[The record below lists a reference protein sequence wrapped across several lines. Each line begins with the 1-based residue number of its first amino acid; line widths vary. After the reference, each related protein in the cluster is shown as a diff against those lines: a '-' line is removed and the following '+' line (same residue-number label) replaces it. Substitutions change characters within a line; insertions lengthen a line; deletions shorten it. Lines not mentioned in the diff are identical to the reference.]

1 MKVDKRK
8 FNGGHSTVSKKA
20 VDRRKRLSFS
30 NPEAFDQLIESLSE
44 KMAHFYERVRKD
56 FMDEHIRHGAFY
68 VYTHSLDGDVVYV
81 GKGSGERAMHWASRT
96 DRHHSNLLRDGEL
109 QVEIVANYLTEENA
123 LLIEDAL
130 IQRLKPAFNRTIYG
144 QAEI

>member
-8 FNGGHSTVSKKA
+8 YNGGHSTISKKA

-30 NPEAFDQLIESLSE
+30 NPEAFNELIEIVSGH
-44 KMAHFYERVRKD
+44 MAHFYESVRKD

-81 GKGSGERAMHWASRT
+81 GKGKNERAINWASRT

-109 QVEIVANYLTEENA
+109 QVEIVANYLNEENA

-144 QAEI
+144 QTEI

>member
-8 FNGGHSTVSKKA
+8 YNGGHSTVSKKA

-30 NPEAFDQLIESLSE
+30 NPEAFNELIEIVSGH
-44 KMAHFYERVRKD
+44 MAHFYESVRKD

-81 GKGSGERAMHWASRT
+81 GKGKNERAINWANRT
-96 DRHHSNLLRDGEL
+96 DIQHSNLMRNGQL
-109 QVEIVANYLTEENA
+109 QVEIVANYLNEENA

-144 QAEI
+144 QTEI